1 MSSDDVNR
9 LEPEMAAELMRTTRV
24 LYVAA
29 AGAAAAAECLCACY
43 LLTYLLTYLTQP
55 VLQGAGQTQR
65 AK

>member
-1 MSSDDVNR
+1 
-9 LEPEMAAELMRTTRV
+9 MAAELMRTTRV

-55 VLQGAGQTQR
+55 VLQGAGQTQQ